1 MRSLFANTLICLSLL
16 CSQALAQP
24 ATVLAPAPAAN
35 LGTGPSQSPQNAQQA
50 SSAAV
55 AQTAEIASA
64 VKLDNWVCGLYATRF
79 DWWRLELV
87 VTNLSTYQ
95 LQNCSPDAMNNLTT
109 ASAYAQLKALNF
121 DNVFRG
127 SAHQMLMD
135 INLTPVVSEYY
146 WVGNLKFG
154 LLSDIRLN
162 LWQIYQTTKLGGSKN
177 LMGASYTPFK
187 VRGNQHFIWSAG
199 TLVHRL
205 VAPDGKAYIMSSYT
219 RDVQPSLNR
228 ENLSNINQL
237 LRMPV
242 GWTYENFFLDK
253 HVVVRTAI
261 ESHNT
266 VNTIFDDLSNIYV
279 QYE

>member
-1 MRSLFANTLICLSLL
+1 MRSLLATTLICLSLL

-24 ATVLAPAPAAN
+24 ATVSAPAPTASPAI
-35 LGTGPSQSPQNAQQA
+35 GPSQSPQNAQQA
-50 SSAAV
+50 PSASV

-95 LQNCSPDAMNNLTT
+95 LQTCSPDAMNNITA

-121 DNVFRG
+121 DNVLRG

-154 LLSDIRLN
+154 VLTQMKLN
-162 LWQIYQTTKLGGSKN
+162 LWQIYQTTKLGGSKS
-177 LMGASYTPFK
+177 LAGASYTPFK

-205 VAPDGKAYIMSSYT
+205 VAPDGTAYMMSSYT

-228 ENLSNINQL
+228 ERLSNIDQL
-237 LRMPV
+237 LRMPP
-242 GWTYENFFLDK
+242 GWIYENFFLDK
-253 HVVVRTAI
+253 HVVVRAGLETG
-261 ESHNT
+261 NT
-266 VNTIFDDLSNIYV
+266 VNTIFDDLSNMYV
-279 QYE
+279 QY